1 MNQINEIVLETIRD
15 INNAHTLQQVEAALN
30 NGIARI
36 SAVQIVTS
44 DRAKQSSSTGNESN
58 SHLTIGY
65 GTANH
70 PFNSSTIG
78 HKKKLDE
85 DDDIGIHFICV
96 TLVIISVMLLK
107 TLLVWWVSLV
117 Y

>member
-1 MNQINEIVLETIRD
+1 RKQEAISRIKDFSNEKINSIRNSEIGTADEKQAAMNQINEIVLETIRD

-36 SAVQIVTS
+36 SAVQIVIS

-78 HKKKLDE
+78 HKKK
-85 DDDIGIHFICV
+85 
-96 TLVIISVMLLK
+96 
-107 TLLVWWVSLV
+107 
-117 Y
+117 

>member
-36 SAVQIVTS
+36 SAVQIVIS

-58 SHLTIGY
+58 SHLTVRLLDI
-65 GTANH
+65 
-70 PFNSSTIG
+70 
-78 HKKKLDE
+78 KRKLMKMMTL
-85 DDDIGIHFICV
+85 IHFICV

-107 TLLVWWVSLV
+107 TLLVWWVSLA

>member
-78 HKKKLDE
+78 HKRNLMKMMTS
-85 DDDIGIHFICV
+85 IHFICV

-107 TLLVWWVSLV
+107 RYWCGGYLWFTS
-117 Y
+117 

>member
-36 SAVQIVTS
+36 SAVQIVIS

-65 GTANH
+65 GTGIIH
-70 PFNSSTIG
+70 LTVRLLDI
-78 HKKKLDE
+78 KRKLMKMMTL
-85 DDDIGIHFICV
+85 IHFICV

-107 TLLVWWVSLV
+107 TLLVWWVSLA